1 MAVQR
6 PLYHIGR
13 RQTGRLSEEECSM
26 HYSEEEKR
34 GRRLLLALLGLNLLL
49 ALAGP
54 AYSLLVYG
62 AAQIGTVLAGLLVL
76 QLPFLVILWSIWR
89 GSWPGLAL
97 VCISVV
103 VGVGELV
110 GVLQFGGMAAMNSA
124 VMLQM
129 VTLLARGT
137 LLLAVFQHYEVGC
150 WWSVCQA
157 RRRRRDLVIE
167 VVLFILAVLV
177 SHGVGLLV

>member
-1 MAVQR
+1 MNYNEA
-6 PLYHIGR
+6 G
-13 RQTGRLSEEECSM
+13 
-26 HYSEEEKR
+26 KR
-34 GRRLLLALLGLNLLL
+34 GRRLLLALLALNLLL

-54 AYSLLVYG
+54 AYSLIVYG
-62 AAQIGTVLAGLLVL
+62 AAQIGVVLAGLLVL

-97 VCISVV
+97 VCVSVV

-110 GVLQFGGMAAMNSA
+110 GALQFGGMAAMNSA
-124 VMLQM
+124 LMLQA

-157 RRRRRDLVIE
+157 RRRRRDLIIE
-167 VVLFILAVLV
+167 IVLFVLAVLV
-177 SHGVGLLV
+177 SHGAGLLV